1 MSAPIKFDRKPYVIS
16 YVDSQGQQQKIRRV
30 PPPKLHSA
38 MPTDRV
44 ELKTRRSDHFR
55 AGDEVTVKRINPR
68 HPNVLQV
75 ENDDGQTTF
84 ISHHDMIFEQKNGEK
99 PSIQSPS
106 SRDEPEDESPIS
118 SSYLDWP

>member
-1 MSAPIKFDRKPYVIS
+1 
-16 YVDSQGQQQKIRRV
+16 
-30 PPPKLHSA
+30 

-84 ISHHDMIFEQKNGEK
+84 ISHYDMIFEQKNAEN
-99 PSIQSPS
+99 PTIQSTS
-106 SRDEPEDESPIS
+106 SRNETEDATPIS